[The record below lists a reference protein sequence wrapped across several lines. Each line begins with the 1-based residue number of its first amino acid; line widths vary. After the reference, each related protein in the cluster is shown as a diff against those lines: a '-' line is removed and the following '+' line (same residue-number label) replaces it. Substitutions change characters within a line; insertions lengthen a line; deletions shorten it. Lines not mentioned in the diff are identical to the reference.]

1 MKPEVLVLT
10 RIYAPTLAALEQAY
24 TVHTPWSA
32 PDPQA
37 ALRELGRNVR
47 AVVTTS
53 LAGLS
58 GQQLAVL
65 PRLEVVACMGIGHR
79 AIDLTAARE
88 RGVVVTITP
97 TPIDHAVADLGVGLM
112 IAVMRRICETDRF
125 VRAGRWTHRLPP
137 LGADLA
143 GKVCGIVGLG
153 AIGSAI
159 ASRARAFGM
168 AVCYHGPREK
178 SGVPY
183 RYYADIEALAA
194 AADCLVVT
202 CAATDATRNLV
213 DVRVLEALGSRGFL
227 VNVARGAI
235 VDETALV
242 SALANGRIAGA
253 GLDVYW
259 DEPHVPQGLLDL
271 DNVVLVPHIGSSTIE
286 IREQRGAHV
295 LASLEAHFAGRAVPN
310 RVA

>member
-10 RIYAPTLAALEQAY
+10 RIHGPTLAALKQAY
-24 TVHTPWSA
+24 TVHTLSSA
-32 PDPQA
+32 PNPKA
-37 ALRELGRNVR
+37 ALRTLGRNAR

-53 LAGLS
+53 LVGLTRD
-58 GQQLAVL
+58 QIEAL
-65 PRLEVVACMGIGHR
+65 PRLELAACMGIGHR
-79 AIDLTAARE
+79 RIDLAAARA
-88 RGVVVTITP
+88 RGVVVTNTP
-97 TPIDHAVADLGVGLM
+97 TPIDHAVADLGIGLM
-112 IAVMRRICETDRF
+112 IAVMRHICETDRF
-125 VRAGRWTHRLPP
+125 VRAGNWVHGLPP
-137 LGADLA
+137 LGSDLA

-168 AVCYHGPREK
+168 TVCYCGPREK
-178 SGVPY
+178 ARAPY
-183 RYYADIEALAA
+183 RYYSDIETLAA

-213 DVRVLEALGSRGFL
+213 DMRVLEALGARGYL

-242 SALANGRIAGA
+242 RALQKRLIAGA
-253 GLDVYW
+253 GLDVHW
-259 DEPHVPQGLLDL
+259 DEPNVPQGLLDL
-271 DNVVLVPHIGSSTIE
+271 DNVVLVPHIGSSTVE

-295 LASLEAHFAGRAVPN
+295 LASLDAHFAGRAVPN
-310 RVA
+310 RVE